1 MENFD
6 ANAGTNKLANVLS
19 DRMRREND
27 TSLCLD
33 FGEIQGNGSL
43 ITNTFP
49 VAIPKGQYSVCRHV
63 GGLSFTTSGGKHGGH
78 SSGDGSHGHT
88 ITPPQIKPGDRVL
101 VAWVMNEACVIDVVT
116 GSYTSGISLST
127 SGRESVA
134 ISRDK
139 KRLAISIAAGAI
151 RNQFYQ
157 SATPIP
163 CLNVVINLEDNT
175 TETFG
180 EPFTFYNRLNF
191 LDSLP

>member
-63 GGLSFTTSGGKHGGH
+63 GGLSVTTSMTQA
-78 SSGDGSHGHT
+78 SF
-88 ITPPQIKPGDRVL
+88 ITHATSTLSPGFI
-101 VAWVMNEACVIDVVT
+101 C
-116 GSYTSGISLST
+116 G
-127 SGRESVA
+127 
-134 ISRDK
+134 
-139 KRLAISIAAGAI
+139 GAI
-151 RNQFYQ
+151 
-157 SATPIP
+157 
-163 CLNVVINLEDNT
+163 V
-175 TETFG
+175 
-180 EPFTFYNRLNF
+180 
-191 LDSLP
+191 

>member
-33 FGEIQGNGSL
+33 FGEIQGNGCL

-116 GSYTSGISLST
+116 GS
-127 SGRESVA
+127 
-134 ISRDK
+134 
-139 KRLAISIAAGAI
+139 
-151 RNQFYQ
+151 
-157 SATPIP
+157 
-163 CLNVVINLEDNT
+163 
-175 TETFG
+175 
-180 EPFTFYNRLNF
+180 
-191 LDSLP
+191 